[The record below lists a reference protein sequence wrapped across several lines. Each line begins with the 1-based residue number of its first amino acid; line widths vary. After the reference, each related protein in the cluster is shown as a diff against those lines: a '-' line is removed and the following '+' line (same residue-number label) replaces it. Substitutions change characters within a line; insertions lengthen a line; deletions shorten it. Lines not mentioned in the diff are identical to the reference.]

1 MWVVFAR
8 IACFR
13 IEDDEELAGESDAD
27 DHQWLSGIAQPLVEC
42 LGSIMEAGRS
52 SGDEEQNGT
61 DRANVHHRWMRRPL
75 RWALSL
81 AIGARPTSVAMALP
95 LQVPISG
102 KSAIRRATVR
112 PATAPKCHCDARTE
126 RMRPS

>member
-102 KSAIRRATVR
+102 KSPSGVRRCDLRR
-112 PATAPKCHCDARTE
+112 PPE
-126 RMRPS
+126 MLL